1 MKAIGEWYK
10 VEWWISLIL
19 GVAGGE
25 CISKSTRRC
34 SFGGPDHVAA
44 GYHHGGDGGEPSAEQ
59 FKNSPKASA
68 KVIFKNV
75 GTNSTLTG
83 GTKVKL

>member
-1 MKAIGEWYK
+1 MKH
-10 VEWWISLIL
+10 
-19 GVAGGE
+19 
-25 CISKSTRRC
+25 KSCHWDPGQKKIIIDGRKYRAHHQNTH
-34 SFGGPDHVAA
+34 PDVIVGAHLE
-44 GYHHGGDGGEPSAEQ
+44 GDNTIVVTVKQ

-83 GTKVKL
+83 GTKVRL

>member
-1 MKAIGEWYK
+1 MKQKIFHWDPGQKKIIIDGRKY
-10 VEWWISLIL
+10 
-19 GVAGGE
+19 
-25 CISKSTRRC
+25 TPHHQNTH
-34 SFGGPDHVAA
+34 PDVIVGAHLE
-44 GYHHGGDGGEPSAEQ
+44 GDNTVVVTVKE

-83 GTKVKL
+83 GTKVRL

>member
-1 MKAIGEWYK
+1 MKH
-10 VEWWISLIL
+10 
-19 GVAGGE
+19 
-25 CISKSTRRC
+25 KSCHWDPGQKKIIIDGRKYR
-34 SFGGPDHVAA
+34 A
-44 GYHHGGDGGEPSAEQ
+44 HHQNTHPEVIVGAHLEGDNTIVVTVKQ

-83 GTKVKL
+83 GTKVRL

>member
-1 MKAIGEWYK
+1 MKHNSCHWDPVQKKIIIDGRKYRAHNQN
-10 VEWWISLIL
+10 
-19 GVAGGE
+19 
-25 CISKSTRRC
+25 TH
-34 SFGGPDHVAA
+34 PDVIVGAHLE
-44 GYHHGGDGGEPSAEQ
+44 GDNTVVVTVKQ

-83 GTKVKL
+83 GTKVRL

>member
-1 MKAIGEWYK
+1 MKH
-10 VEWWISLIL
+10 
-19 GVAGGE
+19 
-25 CISKSTRRC
+25 KSCHWDPGQKKIIIDGRKYRAHHQNTH
-34 SFGGPDHVAA
+34 PDVIVGAHLE
-44 GYHHGGDGGEPSAEQ
+44 GDNTVVVTVKQ

-83 GTKVKL
+83 GTKVRL